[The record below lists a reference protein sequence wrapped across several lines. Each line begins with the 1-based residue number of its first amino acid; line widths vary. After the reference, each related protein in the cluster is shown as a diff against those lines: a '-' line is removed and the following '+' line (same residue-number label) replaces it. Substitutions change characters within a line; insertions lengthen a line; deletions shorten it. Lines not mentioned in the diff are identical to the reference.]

1 MRFVLKL
8 TLRDHEFSNEICSQI
23 NFKKA
28 QITQQKELVETLYD
42 VDELWQFIDEQRK
55 VVTHEGLVFE
65 DKLGFLFKVKCDF
78 YTKWKSMRG
87 LMAVFV
93 ASYQKGNDKA
103 FPMQKCRTQE
113 EVEFVNFLKA
123 YCKEDESNFGKLKND
138 VSNIIKFRK
147 LFWWHK
153 NS

>member
-1 MRFVLKL
+1 
-8 TLRDHEFSNEICSQI
+8 
-23 NFKKA
+23 
-28 QITQQKELVETLYD
+28 
-42 VDELWQFIDEQRK
+42 
-55 VVTHEGLVFE
+55 
-65 DKLGFLFKVKCDF
+65 
-78 YTKWKSMRG
+78 MRG

-113 EVEFVNFLKA
+113 EVEFVNFLKQ
-123 YCKEDESNFGKLKND
+123 YCKQDENNFEELKKD

-147 LFWWHK
+147 LFWLHK